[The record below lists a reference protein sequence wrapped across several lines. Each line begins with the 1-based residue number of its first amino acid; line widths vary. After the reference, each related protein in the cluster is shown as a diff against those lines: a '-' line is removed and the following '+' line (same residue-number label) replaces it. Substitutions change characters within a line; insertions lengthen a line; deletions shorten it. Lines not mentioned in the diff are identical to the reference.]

1 MNTATRQKYKMIA
14 TLLAT
19 TGGGLPIWTQPL
31 RKLDYTDVSMLGIWL
46 FSGIVFSFISLF
58 FINLKRVDM
67 ISSFVIGYIVAVV
80 LHFVGGIMITNYVH
94 NQLSLALL
102 IAAGI
107 GAISGFAGHTIWKW
121 IRLKK

>member
-19 TGGGLPIWTQPL
+19 MGGGLPIWTQPL
-31 RKLDYTDVSMLGIWL
+31 RSLDYTDVSMLGIWL
-46 FSGIVFSFISLF
+46 FSGVIFSFISLF
-58 FINLKRVDM
+58 FINLKRADM
-67 ISSFVIGYIVAVV
+67 ISSFVIGFIVAVV

-94 NQLSLALL
+94 SQLSLALL

-107 GAISGFAGHTIWKW
+107 GATSGFAGHTIWKW
-121 IRLKK
+121 IRVK